1 MRSLAVTAL
10 TLLLGACGHSQD
22 GATPELQ
29 RVELARATTGPALP
43 AIHVNGTLMLK
54 NQVPLSFKVGG
65 IIARFQ
71 VEAGDRVQAGQVLA
85 ELQRT
90 EVDAGLKQASELAAK
105 AERDNRRAQNLF
117 ADQVITREQAE
128 DANTQAAIARAS
140 LAAARFNAGHAVIRS
155 LGPGMVLYRLAEA
168 GQLVQAGTPILEI
181 GDESHGWIVRA
192 SLADRDMVQ
201 VKVADPVRVQMD
213 AYPGRTIEGRVSQ
226 IARAADAR
234 TGTFDLEVSVDVKVL
249 PHPAAGLLARLTIS
263 PGSSG
268 QTLVHVPVES
278 LIEGDRQR
286 AWVFV
291 YDASSRRV
299 RRREVEVAFIDRDDD
314 VALRSGVTTG
324 EMLVTAGLAYL
335 RDGQA
340 VQAGGS

>member
-1 MRSLAVTAL
+1 MRRLAMTAL
-10 TLLLGACGHSQD
+10 ILLLGGCGHSRQD
-22 GATPELQ
+22 AAPTPQ

-43 AIHVNGTLMLK
+43 VIRVNGTLALK

-65 IIARFQ
+65 IIAKFQ

-105 AERDNRRAQNLF
+105 AERDERRAQSLF

-155 LGPGMVLYRLAEA
+155 PGPGMVLHRLAEA

-192 SLADRDMVQ
+192 SLADRDIVQ
-201 VKVADPVRVQMD
+201 VKIADPVHVQMD
-213 AYPGRTIEGRVSQ
+213 AYPGRIIEGRISQ

-234 TGTFDLEVSVDVKVL
+234 TGTFDVEVSVDAKSL

-263 PGSSG
+263 PGSSDR
-268 QTLVHVPVES
+268 TLVHVPVEC

-291 YDASSRRV
+291 YDAPTRRV
-299 RRREVEVAFIDRDDD
+299 QRRAVEVAFIDRDND
-314 VALRSGVTTG
+314 VALRSGVEAG

-340 VQAGGS
+340 VETGGS